1 MPLEIITASMVVL
14 AFIAGRYYELTKATK
29 YLKRIDAAQKELLEE
44 RERWYKAIAEKG
56 KMIDEYIEILKG
68 Q

>member
-1 MPLEIITASMVVL
+1 MVVL

-29 YLKRIDAAQKELLEE
+29 YLRRIDAAQKELLEE

>member
-1 MPLEIITASMVVL
+1 MTTEIIAASMVVL

-29 YLKRIDAAQKELLEE
+29 YLKRIDAIQKEFLEE
-44 RERWYKAIAEKG
+44 RERWYKAIAEKE
-56 KMIDEYIEILKG
+56 KIIDEYMEILKG